1 MSKVLQ
7 WLMTAMLVVMTI
19 STVNA
24 GRPLP
29 PDQAFHV
36 NATVVSAHEVDVH
49 FQLAKDYYLYANK
62 LHFRMAPE
70 VTLTPTLPAST
81 IKQDAVLGPV
91 NVFKGDF
98 IVPLKVE
105 NASGA
110 YQLTIKYQGC
120 SLEGFCY
127 PPNSKTFAIDFN
139 SPLGNNVADNR
150 IVTSEKI
157 VSMVTD
163 QNAIGSLF
171 MMQNRGIALLI
182 FLGIGILLAFTPCI
196 LPMLPILT
204 GIIAGQKQTANT
216 QKSFLLSLTYVLG
229 MSITYALVG
238 VMVALVG
245 SSLQITLQQPW
256 AIILSSAV
264 MMMLAFS
271 LFEFF
276 DLPVSRRWQNAV
288 SAWSRKHDGGTF
300 LGVFLMGVI
309 STLVVSPC
317 VTAPL
322 VGVLIYIARTGDLML
337 GGSALFVMGIG
348 MGIPLML
355 LGVSAGHWL
364 PKSGKWMQAITKS
377 FGIILFGMA
386 IWLLGRIL
394 SSPVMLV
401 LWGLYLIG
409 IALFFSLYLTRVIGK
424 RGINL
429 TLGFVSGLFGLLMI
443 GSTMGLPIMT
453 NKWVSSVIHSDQVAV
468 SDFSVVH
475 SISGLQLKIA
485 EAKANNMPVLVD
497 FYADWC
503 TSCVLMDKEVFA
515 NNKVQKSIEPF
526 MLVRVDLS
534 QNTSDDQQLLQQY
547 HVVAPP
553 TVLFFNTAGK
563 EVESRRIVGELSAS
577 DFLKR
582 MDVFMAGNCTKQA
595 QC

>member
-7 WLMTAMLVVMTI
+7 WLMAAMIVVMGIT
-19 STVNA
+19 SVHA

-29 PDQAFHV
+29 PDQVFRV
-36 NATVVSAHEVDVH
+36 NATVSNSHEINVQW
-49 FQLAKDYYLYANK
+49 QLAPDYYLYADK
-62 LHFRMAPE
+62 LHFIISPDT
-70 VTLTPTLPAST
+70 TLTPTLPAST

-91 NVFKGDF
+91 AVYKGDF
-98 IVPLKVE
+98 IIPIKVE
-105 NASGA
+105 QASGA
-110 YQLTIKYQGC
+110 YKLTIKYQGC
-120 SLEGFCY
+120 SLQGFCY
-127 PPNSKTFAIDFN
+127 PPNSKTFALDFN

-157 VSMVTD
+157 TAMVTD
-163 QNAIGSLF
+163 QHAIQSLF
-171 MMQNRGIALLI
+171 MMQNRGAALLI

-204 GIIAGQKQTANT
+204 GIIAGQKQSAST
-216 QKSFLLSLTYVLG
+216 QKSFFLSLTYVLG

-245 SSLQITLQQPW
+245 SSLQVMLQQPW

-355 LGVSAGHWL
+355 LGVSAGRWL
-364 PKSGKWMQAITKS
+364 PRSGKWMQAVTKA

-394 SSPVMLV
+394 SSQVMLV

-409 IALFFSLYLTRVIGK
+409 ISLFFSLYLTHVIGK
-424 RGINL
+424 RKMNL
-429 TLGFVSGLFGLLMI
+429 TMGFVSGLFGLLMI
-443 GSTMGLPIMT
+443 ASTMGVPVLT
-453 NKWVSSVIHSDQVAV
+453 NKWVSGFIHMENTALN
-468 SDFSVVH
+468 DFSVVH
-475 SISGLQLKIA
+475 SVTGLQLKIA
-485 EAKANNMPVLVD
+485 EAKASNMPLLVD

-503 TSCVLMDKEVFA
+503 TSCVVMDKEVFA

-534 QNTSDDQQLLQQY
+534 NNTSDDQQLLQLY
-547 HVVAPP
+547 NVVAPP

-563 EVESRRIVGELSAS
+563 EVESKRIVGELSAG

-582 MDVFMAGNCTKQA
+582 VDVFMAGNCTKQA